1 MGGPQRVGRRLP
13 REALRGAFGSPRA
26 GAASYWISFGHKP
39 RPRCDGLAA
48 PLSSK
53 INIKRQEL
61 PPLKRRV
68 TFFCQKQQKK
78 ANQRKMLSF
87 ESQARTSGAC
97 AGLYIRDIPVPMK
110 NGAHPCAPPCGSS
123 IAFASARRRTATAT
137 ATATLL
143 LGRSGASRDRVR
155 SASIVGRDK
164 HLSRPRRRCSCRVFT
179 LLRLFALPPNEDPE
193 GGAQDVRRFS
203 IGQGCP
209 IEKSRRQHRT
219 RGLCPCKESP
229 FLWLPLTE
237 GNPDGLL
244 GLAKESNPA
253 AAADGSS
260 ALAYGF
266 LRIRIGPNA

>member
-110 NGAHPCAPPCGSS
+110 NGAHPCAPPFGSS
-123 IAFASARRRTATAT
+123 IAFASARRRTATT
-137 ATATLL
+137 RFLRQRRLQMQSTGTLPL
-143 LGRSGASRDRVR
+143 SRSDASRDREPMVTPQPKDRGRGLRR
-155 SASIVGRDK
+155 SYPW
-164 HLSRPRRRCSCRVFT
+164 L
-179 LLRLFALPPNEDPE
+179 
-193 GGAQDVRRFS
+193 RRF
-203 IGQGCP
+203 
-209 IEKSRRQHRT
+209 
-219 RGLCPCKESP
+219 L
-229 FLWLPLTE
+229 
-237 GNPDGLL
+237 
-244 GLAKESNPA
+244 
-253 AAADGSS
+253 
-260 ALAYGF
+260 
-266 LRIRIGPNA
+266 